1 MELETDWWGSVEI
14 KHFPL
19 STELQQSVSNS
30 ITYLSQLIDPQTG
43 QMPVYGSNDG
53 ALVLPLNNCDFTDY
67 RPLLQLGWYLTKKE
81 FLFEPGPWNEDIF
94 WLYGETA
101 RRVARSDSEGRIETR
116 KPKEAP
122 SFPHGGT

>member
-30 ITYLSQLIDPQTG
+30 ITYLSQLIDPETG

-53 ALVLPLNNCDFTDY
+53 ALALPLNNCDFTDY
-67 RPLLQLGWYLTKKE
+67 RPLLQLGSYAARGTR
-81 FLFEPGPWNEDIF
+81 LFQPGAWDEPLY
-94 WLYGETA
+94 WLYGSQA
-101 RRVARSDSEGRIETR
+101 LQ
-116 KPKEAP
+116 
-122 SFPHGGT
+122 